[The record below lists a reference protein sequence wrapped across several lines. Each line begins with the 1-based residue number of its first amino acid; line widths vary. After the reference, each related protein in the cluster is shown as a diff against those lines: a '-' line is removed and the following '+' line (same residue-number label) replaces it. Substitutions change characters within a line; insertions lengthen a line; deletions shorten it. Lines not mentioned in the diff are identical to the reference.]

1 MKRIYNVRCLDNPP
15 QKLEINVDTV
25 YKRYNIN
32 SFVNE
37 DDRVEYLYD
46 EDQYTISEYLKDI
59 VPENEKGLGELTVL
73 LAQYQSQ
80 IDSAI
85 AELSLVIGGNN

>member
-1 MKRIYNVRCLDNPP
+1 MKHFNQVHCLDNPP
-15 QKLEINVDTV
+15 QELEINVDTV

-32 SFVNE
+32 SFINE
-37 DDRVEYLYD
+37 EDRVEYLYD
-46 EDQYTISEYLKDI
+46 EDQYTIPEYLKEV

-85 AELSLVIGGNN
+85 AELSLAMGGNS

>member
-15 QKLEINVDTV
+15 QELEINVDTV
-25 YKRYNIN
+25 YKRYNID
-32 SFVNE
+32 SFINE

-46 EDQYTISEYLKDI
+46 EDQYTISEYLKNI

-85 AELSLVIGGNN
+85 AELSLAIGGNN

>member
-1 MKRIYNVRCLDNPP
+1 MKHFDSVRCLDIPP
-15 QKLEINVDTV
+15 RELEINIDTV
-25 YKRYNIN
+25 YKRYNID
-32 SFVNE
+32 SFTNE
-37 DDRVEYLYD
+37 DNRIEYLYD
-46 EDQYTISEYLKDI
+46 EDQYTIPEYLKEV

-85 AELSLVIGGNN
+85 AELSLAIGGDS